1 MLATVFAEHFGIR
14 PSYAHAVQVGGATG
28 LAMTMLAH
36 QLVDAGVARHVLVV
50 GGENRLTGQSRDA
63 SILALAQ
70 VGHPDYEVTLG
81 PTIPAY
87 YGLVASR
94 YMHEY
99 GVTQEDLAEFAVLM
113 RAHAWTHPGA
123 QFHEPITVADVMA
136 SKPVAMPLKL
146 LDCCPVSDGG
156 AAFVVSREPTSA
168 TGIRVR
174 GCAQAHTHQ
183 HVTAAPALSELGAE
197 ISIAKAKSASGLAIA
212 DVRYAA
218 VYDSFT
224 ITLGDAAGR
233 PRPCRTRRGGG
244 AGRAGHFS
252 RDGAM
257 PLNTHGGLLSYGHCG
272 VGGAMAH
279 LVETHLQMTGRA
291 GPSSGPRRL
300 DRAAA
305 RRRRRAVVACQH
317 VPGAG
322 AMSDKLA
329 DWTKGA
335 EAIVYQYCAAC
346 GAVQYFHRSFCA
358 ACGAPNP
365 VEKRASGAGKVYAT
379 SLVCRAATPETRA
392 HVPYNIVLV
401 DTVEGFRMMAHGD
414 NRSRHR

>member
-1 MLATVFAEHFGIR
+1 MSYITGVGLTAYGRHEGSSTLDLMSKAANLAIADAGLKRAEIDGILCGYSTVSPHIMLATVFAEHFGIR

-36 QLVDAGVARHVLVV
+36 HLVESGIVRHVLVV
-50 GGENRLTGQSRDA
+50 SGENRLTGQSRDA

-70 VGHPDYEVTLG
+70 IGHPDYEVPLG

-99 GVTQEDLAEFAVLM
+99 AVTQEDLAEFAVLM
-113 RAHAWTHPGA
+113 RANACTHPGA
-123 QFHEPITVADVMA
+123 QFRDPITVADVMA
-136 SKPVAMPLKL
+136 SKPVALPLKL

-156 AAFVVSREPTSA
+156 VAFVVSREPTGEA
-168 TGIRVR
+168 GVRVR

-183 HVTAAPALSELGAE
+183 HVTAMPGLGELGAE
-197 ISIAKAKSASGLAIA
+197 IAIAKAKAAAGVDIS

-224 ITLGDAAGR
+224 ITLAMLLEDLGVAGR
-233 PRPCRTRRGGG
+233 G
-244 AGRAGHFS
+244 AAAAQVRAGHFN

-279 LVETHLQMTGRA
+279 LVETQLQMTGRA
-291 GPSSGPRRL
+291 ENRQVRDAS
-300 DRAAA
+300 
-305 RRRRRAVVACQH
+305 
-317 VPGAG
+317 
-322 AMSDKLA
+322 LA
-329 DWTKGA
+329 
-335 EAIVYQYCAAC
+335 
-346 GAVQYFHRSFCA
+346 
-358 ACGAPNP
+358 
-365 VEKRASGAGKVYAT
+365 
-379 SLVCRAATPETRA
+379 L
-392 HVPYNIVLV
+392 L
-401 DTVEGFRMMAHGD
+401 HGD
-414 NRSRHR
+414 GGVLSSHVSMFLERVK